1 MAGAD
6 GDGGSGSG
14 FESDG
19 GAGSGAESP
28 GGAPPAASET
38 GVRAAVATYAELV
51 RLPNL
56 FTAPPDVI
64 LGAAL
69 ATAVGREP
77 SVGGVAGLA
86 IASMLLYAGGTT
98 LNDAFDAPI
107 DRRERP
113 ERPIPS
119 GRVPRRTA
127 FGFGAALLLVGV
139 AVAGAASGLESGLV
153 AGLLA
158 AAIAAY
164 DGLLKGTAAGFLA
177 MGATRGLNVVLGTTA
192 AGTAALEATPTAL
205 AVPAAVAVYIATVT
219 FMAARET
226 EGKNRGAVVVAVA
239 GVAVAL
245 LALARFLTAVRTTAL
260 ETTAAVA
267 FAGAFGWWVGGSLR
281 AAYAEPIPAK
291 VGPAV
296 GTAVLGLVLLDAAFA
311 AAVGVGWGV
320 AAAVFLVPAI
330 ALARVFDVT

>member
-6 GDGGSGSG
+6 GNGGDPGTGSGL
-14 FESDG
+14 E
-19 GAGSGAESP
+19 SGADS
-28 GGAPPAASET
+28 GDSAPPSAPATER
-38 GVRAAVATYAELV
+38 GVRTTVATYAELV

-56 FTAPPDVI
+56 FTAPPDVV

-69 ATAVGREP
+69 VAAAGSEP
-77 SVGGVAGLA
+77 SVGGVVGLA
-86 IASMLLYAGGTT
+86 IASMCLYAGGTT
-98 LNDAFDAPI
+98 LNDAFDAPV

-119 GRVPRRTA
+119 GRVPQRTA
-127 FGFGAALLLVGV
+127 FGLGAALLLVGV

-158 AAIAAY
+158 AAITAY
-164 DGLLKGTAAGFLA
+164 DGLLKGTAAGFLT
-177 MGATRGLNVVLGTTA
+177 MGTTRGLNVVLGMTA
-192 AGTAALEATPTAL
+192 VGPAILEVNPTVVV
-205 AVPAAVAVYIATVT
+205 VPAATAIYIATVT

-245 LALARFLTAVRTTAL
+245 LALARFLTVVQPPPP
-260 ETTAAVA
+260 ETTAAIA

-281 AAYAEPIPAK
+281 AAYAEPIPEK

-311 AAVGVGWGV
+311 AVAGVGWSV

-330 ALARVFDVT
+330 SLARAFDVT